1 MIVAAQARHGTP
13 ASCLNTASFSAGISS
28 DIAVNHLQFFRWQWS
43 LGCWKVWRIV
53 QMKTQR
59 NAFMSVVWKQ
69 NWEWNGCKIV
79 PVYKVCINPPT
90 NIDNL
95 SQSCLNVAVKR
106 EMCWQ
111 RNVFRNVLKARA
123 RVWMP
128 RVRCHVRPLP
138 SRGFD
143 DNFMSVGKIIKW
155 KSTSWWIHCLIFQS
169 LIGSFMTDC
178 CEWKWSLW

>member
-1 MIVAAQARHGTP
+1 
-13 ASCLNTASFSAGISS
+13 
-28 DIAVNHLQFFRWQWS
+28 
-43 LGCWKVWRIV
+43 
-53 QMKTQR
+53 
-59 NAFMSVVWKQ
+59 MSVVWKQ

-155 KSTSWWIHCLIFQS
+155 KSTSWWKLCLFFQS

-178 CEWKWSLW
+178 CNESDLCGKYLDIYKSISDTFLIHSFRFLQIDWNTKYLLDRYQILQCCLACCLLSFSF